1 MNPCKKCLVKAMCNN
16 ACDDFLKYTDNIKD
30 IQSFIKDFFM
40 WASTMIWVVGVPFGI
55 SLHLNVNFFVLFT
68 IWLVFNTV
76 TSALALAL
84 VLIIQ
89 HEW

>member
-40 WASTMIWVVGVPFGI
+40 
-55 SLHLNVNFFVLFT
+55 
-68 IWLVFNTV
+68 
-76 TSALALAL
+76 
-84 VLIIQ
+84 
-89 HEW
+89 